1 MTAVDLLVARH
12 LRRSIGRIIK
22 RKMSVRVEH
31 NKLVQNTRDVH
42 ACNVASIHSKRLMV
56 CRIR

>member
-12 LRRSIGRIIK
+12 LRRSIGRII
-22 RKMSVRVEH
+22 KMSVRVEH